1 MVTSTLSLV
10 QYPVSL
16 RLNRK
21 FSENLSRPE
30 SKDAE
35 QLRKD
40 VVDNVSVSPFAFRI
54 TVSKKVITGLNLI
67 FIPAQ

>member
-1 MVTSTLSLV
+1 MVASSLPLV

-21 FSENLSRPE
+21 FSDNLSHPE

-40 VVDNVSVSPFAFRI
+40 VVDNVSMSLFVGGHFE
-54 TVSKKVITGLNLI
+54 
-67 FIPAQ
+67 

>member
-1 MVTSTLSLV
+1 MVTTALPLV

-40 VVDNVSVSPFAFRI
+40 VVENVSVSLLFVGICI
-54 TVSKKVITGLNLI
+54 TVSLKVITVSCI
-67 FIPAQ
+67 